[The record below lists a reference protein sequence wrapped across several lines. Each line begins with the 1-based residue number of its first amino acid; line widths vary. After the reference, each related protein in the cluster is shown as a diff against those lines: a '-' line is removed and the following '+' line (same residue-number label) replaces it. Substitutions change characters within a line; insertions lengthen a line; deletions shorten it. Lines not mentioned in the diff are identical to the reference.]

1 MMKMIYVFDALCGW
15 CYGFSPVI
23 KKLFEQYKNQFEFEV
38 VSGGMML
45 HENSGRVSAEKSKYI
60 LGAIPRVEEL
70 TGVEFGEVYKQQL
83 ADHTL
88 FQSSLKPAI
97 AIAIYKTYH
106 PNDVVNFAAAIQSAQ
121 FKDGKDLEAD
131 QTYLDLISTTD
142 IDANIFQK
150 QLNNDEFAYEAQKDF
165 NYAAE
170 LGITG
175 FPAVIMKKDD
185 QYYLISRGYQAYES
199 LQPIVEKVLTL

>member
-1 MMKMIYVFDALCGW
+1 MIKMIYVFDALCGW

-23 KKLFEQYKNQFEFEV
+23 KKLFEQYKDKFEFEV

-45 HENSGRVSAEKSKYI
+45 HENAGRVSAEKSKYI

-83 ADHTL
+83 ADNTL

-97 AIAIYKTYH
+97 AIAVYKTYH

-150 QLNNDEFAYEAQKDF
+150 QLSNDEFAYEAQKDF

-175 FPAVIMKKDD
+175 FPALIMKKDD
-185 QYYLISRGYQAYES
+185 QYYLISRGYQPYES